1 VKFFSRTAHN
11 RRGTVTAPSPLT
23 DFFAGLAAPFT
34 AEELF
39 DCLPDTVYFVKNRR
53 CEYVVVNRTLADRC
67 GVGDKRKLL
76 GRTCKDV
83 FPAPLGQAYAKQD
96 ETVLRS
102 GQPLRDQLELH
113 LYPSGQ
119 TGWCL
124 TNKLPLFGA
133 DGAVVGLF
141 GMSHDIL
148 PASEVSDYAPVA
160 EAIRL
165 ARQELGCRL
174 TVGELAEAVG
184 LSAYQLD
191 HRVERLFRLT
201 ASQLLVK
208 IRMDEA
214 ARRLRETD
222 RSIALIAADCG
233 YADQS
238 AFTRQF
244 KTTTGYTPREYR
256 RTFG

>member
-1 VKFFSRTAHN
+1 
-11 RRGTVTAPSPLT
+11 VTALSPLT
-23 DFFAGLAAPFT
+23 GFFAGLAAPFT

-39 DCLPDTVYFVKNRR
+39 DSLADTVYFIKNRR
-53 CEYVVVNRTLADRC
+53 AEYVVVNRTLADRC
-67 GVGDKRKLL
+67 QVGDKRELL
-76 GRTCKDV
+76 GRTCREV
-83 FPAPLGQAYAKQD
+83 FPAPLGQAYSEQD
-96 ETVLRS
+96 EAVLQS

-124 TNKLPLFGA
+124 TNKFPLFGA
-133 DGAVVGLF
+133 DGQVVGLF
-141 GMSHDIL
+141 GMSHDVHL
-148 PASEVSDYAPVA
+148 PSEVSEYIPVA

-165 ARQELGCRL
+165 VRQDLGCRRTL
-174 TVGELAEAVG
+174 GELAEAVG

-191 HRVERLFRLT
+191 HRVRRLFRLT

-208 IRMDEA
+208 IRLDEA
-214 ARRLRETD
+214 ARKLRETD
-222 RSIALIAADCG
+222 LSIALIAADCG

-244 KTTTGYTPREYR
+244 KTTTGYTPKEYR

>member
-1 VKFFSRTAHN
+1 
-11 RRGTVTAPSPLT
+11 VTAPSPLT
-23 DFFAGLAAPFT
+23 NLFADLAAPFT

-39 DCLPDTVYFVKNRR
+39 DCLTDTVYFVKNRR
-53 CEYVVVNRTLADRC
+53 GEYVVVNRTLADRC
-67 GVGDKRKLL
+67 GVRNKCELL

-83 FPAPLGQAYAKQD
+83 FPAPLGLAYAEQD
-96 ETVLRS
+96 EAVFRS

-133 DGAVVGLF
+133 DGQVVGLF
-141 GMSHDIL
+141 GMSHDVHL
-148 PASEVSDYAPVA
+148 PSEVGEYTPVA

-165 ARQELGCRL
+165 VRQDLDCRL

-191 HRVERLFRLT
+191 HRVRRLFRLT

-214 ARRLRETD
+214 ARKLRETD
-222 RSIALIAADCG
+222 RPIALIAADCG

-238 AFTRQF
+238 AFARQF
-244 KTTTGYTPREYR
+244 KATTGYTPGEYR
-256 RTFG
+256 RTSG